1 MVLSPDSIEVPA
13 RRRSSA
19 AGGALALGAPT
30 DDELIGGVRASD
42 PAAYAE
48 LYRRH
53 RGAAVGVA
61 LAITRDPDLAKDV
74 VAETFA
80 SVLAALNNGAGP
92 HSNFR
97 RYLCAA
103 VRNHAYRMG
112 ARARREVAVSEPPR
126 IQVIEEPVIAST
138 LHDPALT
145 EAFGRLPREVQRV
158 LWLTAVDGWTPQ
170 ELSEVL
176 HVSPGTAAARAYRA
190 RVALRAAM
198 DQVAAEQLARRTP
211 AT

>member
-1 MVLSPDSIEVPA
+1 MVLSPDSMRVPA
-13 RRRSSA
+13 RRRSSPTS
-19 AGGALALGAPT
+19 GELILDAPT
-30 DDELIGGVRASD
+30 DDELIVSVRASD

-53 RGAAVGVA
+53 HRAAIVVA

-112 ARARREVAVSEPPR
+112 ARARREVAVSDPPR
-126 IQVIEEPVIAST
+126 THVVEEQAIVST

-145 EAFGRLPREVQRV
+145 EAFGRLPREVRRV

-170 ELSEVL
+170 ELSQVL

-198 DQVAAEQLARRTP
+198 DQVAAEELARRAP